1 MNFMQYN
8 FRAIMYAVVGLGYYE
23 YYNNPGEPKHWC
35 TWNGWKIVNL
45 GAKIPLTLE
54 MENK

>member
-8 FRAIMYAVVGLGYYE
+8 FRATMYPVVGLGYYE
-23 YYNNPGEPKHWC
+23 YYNNSGEPKHWC

-45 GAKIPLTLE
+45 GAKFH
-54 MENK
+54 